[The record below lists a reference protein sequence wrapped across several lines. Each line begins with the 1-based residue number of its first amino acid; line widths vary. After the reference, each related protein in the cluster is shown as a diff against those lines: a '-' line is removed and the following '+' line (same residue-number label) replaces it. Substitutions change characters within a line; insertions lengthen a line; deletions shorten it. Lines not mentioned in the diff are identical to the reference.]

1 MVGRLRR
8 IRLSV
13 GSTWPCVRRGRCVSL
28 IGAALAYEL
37 RAFSAYRLP
46 RRIVSC
52 MMYLLSPRCLA
63 PRLCAS
69 EVDSVINLLFIEC
82 DWERKNI
89 VIKDKKT
96 EIGRWLQQT
105 ILNLRCLLIQEKIG
119 ELQNQTAE
127 SHIETHRE
135 ILEEVNDYVGL
146 KKNLSNRLDRVIF

>member
-1 MVGRLRR
+1 MCLGSAAKTANENARR
-8 IRLSV
+8 RYKYENERRERRWMQTISIYNAQKPLVIEMFLQNLSTEQSELV
-13 GSTWPCVRRGRCVSL
+13 STIIMNNESNVL
-28 IGAALAYEL
+28 H
-37 RAFSAYRLP
+37 
-46 RRIVSC
+46 
-52 MMYLLSPRCLA
+52 
-63 PRLCAS
+63 
-69 EVDSVINLLFIEC
+69 

-119 ELQNQTAE
+119 ELQNQTTK

-146 KKNLSNRLDRVIF
+146 KKNLSKRLDRVIF